1 MKKNHP
7 KEKAMLHPRNPHR
20 ERYNFK
26 QLIETNPALKPFVR
40 PNAFGDESID
50 FSNSAAVL
58 MLNKSL
64 LKHFYKIDFWEIP
77 DGYLCPP
84 IPGRA
89 DYIHNMADL
98 LSENNGGKI
107 PVGEK
112 IKCLDIGV
120 GSNCIYPIIGIKE
133 YGWTFVGSDIDPIS
147 FENANKIIA
156 QNAILKNKVKC
167 ILQTNKMD
175 VFNGIITANDFY
187 DITICN
193 PPFHGSQQEA
203 QANNLRKI
211 KNLGTQ
217 KNEKPALNFGGK
229 QTELWCFG
237 GEEGFIKNM
246 IKQSTAFATHCFW
259 FTTLVSKQENL
270 KGIYFAIKKANA
282 TAVKTLSMGQGNKT
296 SRVVAWTFL
305 TNEQQIEWAKKW
317 G

>member
-1 MKKNHP
+1 LKKNHP

-26 QLIETNPALKPFVR
+26 QLIETNPALKSFVR

-50 FSNSAAVL
+50 FSNPAAVL

-98 LSENNGGKI
+98 LSENNSGKI

-147 FENANKIIA
+147 IENANKIIA

-175 VFNGIITANDFY
+175 VFNGIITADDFY

-270 KGIYFAIKKANA
+270 KGIYFALKKANA